1 VSDPSYRR
9 SPDVLWR
16 NVGPEVLLTRPRTET
31 TEVLSET
38 AAEVWRHLE
47 RPGTALE
54 LADQLDGFAGRADEI
69 VGGVKALLLDLV
81 WRGYCVRNDG

>member
-16 NVGPEVLLTRPRTET
+16 NVGPEVLLTRPRIET

-38 AAEVWRHLE
+38 AAQVWRLLE
-47 RPGTALE
+47 DPGTALE
-54 LADQLDGFAGRADEI
+54 VADRLDGFAGQADEI
-69 VGGVKALLLDLV
+69 AGGVNALLLDLV
-81 WRGYCVRNDG
+81 WRGHCAHDDG

>member
-16 NVGPEVLLTRPRTET
+16 NVGPEVLLTRPAIQT

-38 AAEVWRHLE
+38 AAQVWRLLE
-47 RPGTALE
+47 YAGTALE
-54 LADQLDGFAGRADEI
+54 VADRLDGFAGRADEI
-69 VGGVKALLLDLV
+69 AGGVNALLMDLV
-81 WRGYCVRNDG
+81 WHGHCTRNDG